1 MSHHYVVR
9 SKVDKTCSEEKIRYY
24 AVPVTTGQI
33 TTEKLAEY
41 ISDRC
46 SLTAGD
52 VLAAVSALSELI
64 REQLDCGYTVNL
76 HNLGTFF
83 ISAGSEGFDSPEK
96 CTPHHVKAQRVC
108 FKADPCLRKSL
119 KLMKF
124 SRKN

>member
-9 SKVDKTCSEEKIRYY
+9 SKVDKSCSEEKIRYY
-24 AVPVTTGQI
+24 AIPVTSGQI

-64 REQLDCGYTVNL
+64 QEQLDSGYTVNL

-96 CTPHHVKAQRVC
+96 CTPRQVKAQRVC

-119 KLMKF
+119 KQIKF
-124 SRKN
+124 ARKS